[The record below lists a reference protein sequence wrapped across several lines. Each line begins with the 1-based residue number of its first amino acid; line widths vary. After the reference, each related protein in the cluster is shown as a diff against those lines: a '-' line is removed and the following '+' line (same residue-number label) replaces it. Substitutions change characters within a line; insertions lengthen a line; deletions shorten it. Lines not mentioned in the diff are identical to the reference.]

1 MASITTERTNGSA
14 RPAVVD
20 LPERVGVRRSV
31 RTPEL
36 AVGLVVV
43 VGCALAATLVFLQ
56 ADRKTPVAAFAS
68 GVRAG
73 EVIEHDDLRVVY
85 VSSDGALA
93 TTSPQAAA
101 SFVGQRAVRDISAG
115 SLLTEDVVS
124 GGEPVAPGEG
134 VVGVAV
140 AASAVPSSSLAVGDT
155 VNVVVS
161 GSAESSSDAVLVE
174 GAVVHGLDELDAD
187 GGLVV
192 SLRTSVA
199 AANRIA
205 AAEPTRLRLVLVG
218 R

>member
-1 MASITTERTNGSA
+1 VASVTTERANGSA

-20 LPERVGVRRSV
+20 LPERVGSRRLV

-56 ADRKTPVAAFAS
+56 ADRKSPAAAFAS
-68 GVRAG
+68 SVRAG
-73 EVIEHDDLRVVY
+73 EVIERADLRVVY
-85 VSSDGALA
+85 VSSDGDLA

-101 SFVGQRAVRDISAG
+101 GFIGKRAVRDISKG
-115 SLLTEDVVS
+115 SLLTADVVS
-124 GGEPVAPGEG
+124 GGEQLAAGEG

-155 VNVVVS
+155 VNVVAS
-161 GSAESSSDAVLVE
+161 GSAESASDAVLVE
-174 GAVVHGLDELDAD
+174 GAVVHGLEKVDAD

-205 AAEPTRLRLVLVG
+205 AAEPTKLRLVLVG

>member
-20 LPERVGVRRSV
+20 LPERVGSRRSV

-43 VGCALAATLVFLQ
+43 VGCALAAVLVFLQ
-56 ADRKTPVAAFAS
+56 ADRKTPVAAFAAA
-68 GVRAG
+68 VRAG
-73 EVIEHDDLRVVY
+73 EEIERSDLRVVY
-85 VSSDGALA
+85 VSSDGDLT

-101 SFVGQRAVRDISAG
+101 SFIGQRAVRDIAKG
-115 SLLTEDVVS
+115 SLLTADVVS
-124 GGEPVAPGEG
+124 VGEAVAAGEG

-140 AASAVPSSSLAVGDT
+140 AASAMPSSSLAVGDT

-161 GSAESSSDAVLVE
+161 GSGEAAADAVLVD
-174 GAVVHGLDELDAD
+174 GAVVQAIDELHSE
-187 GGLVV
+187 GGVVV

-199 AANRIA
+199 SANRIA
-205 AAEPTRLRLVLVG
+205 AAEPTKLRLVLVG

>member
-1 MASITTERTNGSA
+1 MASITTERANGSA

-20 LPERVGVRRSV
+20 LPERVGSRRAV

-68 GVRAG
+68 AVRAG
-73 EVIEHDDLRVVY
+73 EVIEHADLRVVY
-85 VSSDGALA
+85 VSSDGNLA

-101 SFVGQRAVRDISAG
+101 GFVGRRAVRDISKG
-115 SLLTEDVVS
+115 SLLTADVVS
-124 GGEPVAPGEG
+124 AGEPVAAGEG

-140 AASAVPSSSLAVGDT
+140 AASAAPSSALAVGDT

-161 GSAESSSDAVLVE
+161 GADSSAEGVLVE
-174 GAVVHGLDELDAD
+174 GAVVHGIDELDAD
-187 GGLVV
+187 GGMVV

-205 AAEPTRLRLVLVG
+205 GAEATKLRLVLVG

>member
-1 MASITTERTNGSA
+1 VNGSA

-20 LPERVGVRRSV
+20 LPERVGPRRSV
-31 RTPEL
+31 RAPEI

-43 VGCALAATLVFLQ
+43 AGCALAATLVFLQ
-56 ADRKTPVAAFAS
+56 ADRKEPVAAFAAS
-68 GVRAG
+68 VRAG
-73 EVIEHDDLRVVY
+73 EVIDRADLRVVY
-85 VSSDGALA
+85 VSSDGNLS

-101 SFVGQRAVRDISAG
+101 RFVGQRAVRDMSKG
-115 SLLTEDVVS
+115 SLLTADAVA
-124 GGEPVAPGEG
+124 GGTPVGAGEG

-140 AASAVPSSSLAVGDT
+140 AASALPSSSLAIGDI

-161 GSAESSSDAVLVE
+161 GSESSAGDGVLVE
-174 GAVVHGLDELDAD
+174 GAVVHSIEELDAE
-187 GGLVV
+187 GARVV

-205 AAEPTRLRLVLVG
+205 AAEPTKLRLVLVG